1 MRMLNMT
8 GAALLLLLLVVLGAC
23 SPSSD
28 TSDAAKAMKAA
39 NLYIIM
45 DTSASPGTMIDATLA
60 QAAERY
66 VSNVAAHMELGDSMT
81 VYEAGARSSNRM
93 VAHPTIA
100 TDYDLRIPTAVK
112 TLDKQIEDI
121 DAGFKRQGGDS
132 STNLLLTLE
141 TIHPDCTP
149 RTTVI
154 LITDGIE
161 DSEAVSASRA
171 LAAGTPV
178 NLPAPAG
185 KYLAGCRVV
194 FLGIG
199 ITFDPSVGNAQLL
212 PERELSAL
220 QLGWSN
226 YLTSAGVQPKDV
238 EFVSHL

>member
-1 MRMLNMT
+1 MKSARLY
-8 GAALLLLLLVVLGAC
+8 VIE
-23 SPSSD
+23 D
-28 TSDAAKAMKAA
+28 TS
-39 NLYIIM
+39 L
-45 DTSASPGTMIDATLA
+45 SPGTMIDAAVA

-81 VYEAGARSSNRM
+81 VYEAGARTANRM
-93 VAHPTIA
+93 VAHPTIV

-112 TLDKQIEDI
+112 TLDKQMEDVV
-121 DAGFKRQGGDS
+121 ASFRAHGGDNA
-132 STNLLLTLE
+132 TNLLLTLE

-149 RTTVI
+149 RTTLI
-154 LITDGIE
+154 LVTDGIE
-161 DSEAVSASRA
+161 DSEAVSTSRA
-171 LAAGTPV
+171 LAAGKPV

-199 ITFDPSVGNAQLL
+199 ITLDPSVGKAQLL
-212 PERELSAL
+212 PERALSAL

-226 YLTSAGVQPKDV
+226 YLMSAGVQAQDV